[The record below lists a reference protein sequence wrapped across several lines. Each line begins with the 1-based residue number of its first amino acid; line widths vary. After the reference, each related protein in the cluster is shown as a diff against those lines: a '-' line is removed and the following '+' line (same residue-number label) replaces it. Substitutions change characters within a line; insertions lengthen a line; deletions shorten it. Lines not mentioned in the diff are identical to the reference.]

1 MPRYLPPPEPPP
13 EVLFTEPTPIA
24 RTFVANPDLRTSVV
38 NDNVNPG
45 VYLTLFLSHSYRC
58 ESGGVVQT
66 CMYNPQQQQQEK
78 EENET
83 EEQTR
88 TERATN
94 RAKLHEDNEKL
105 HHSSS

>member
-66 CMYNPQQQQQEK
+66 CMYNPQQQQEK